1 MKTMYIWMLK
11 ILKKLP
17 LSLAYLALG
26 NGDGT
31 ITKTCKPKL
40 YAAAMYDLAIFDKSN
55 FSEDDIMDNYFLD
68 LASAIRRQ
76 LGDCEQ

>member
-1 MKTMYIWMLK
+1 MWMLK
-11 ILKKLP
+11 IFKKLP

-31 ITKTCKPKL
+31 ITWTCKSKL
-40 YAAAMYDLAIFDKSN
+40 YVAAMYNLAIFDKSN
-55 FSEDDIMDNYFLD
+55 FSEDDIMDTYFLD

-76 LGDCEQ
+76 LRDYDQ